1 MNEYKRDNKMTKIKS
16 KLHRLIWRFVF
27 WWLYKNGLPQKTDFM
42 LTRTFKWTE
51 AFEKEIYA

>member
-1 MNEYKRDNKMTKIKS
+1 MTKIKS